1 MPNPPDES
9 SKAENLRESVRAAW
23 KPPVRTSV
31 DQWADSFRKLAKESG
46 ASSGQWSTS
55 KVEAARGP
63 MKAVTE
69 PGVHEITLMACTQL
83 MKTEF
88 INNAWGY
95 TAHIDP
101 GPALLLQPKEDAAK
115 KFSKER
121 IGPLIKAT
129 PVLSEL
135 VAQGNGSDAEA
146 GVLFKPHPGGYLA
159 LAGAGSPT
167 DLASRPIRYLFCDE
181 IDKYPI
187 TREGDGITLASERTA
202 TFDLNY
208 LIVLACSPTIE
219 DDSRIAQSYLESDQ
233 RRASVACPSCGHRQ
247 FLDFFKHVDWDKR
260 RNSKGE
266 VVEHLTA
273 TARLHCESCG
283 SVWSEGDRLQALQT
297 TRWHQTKPFDC
308 CGERRAPLALYDAA
322 WRAAIAPEAPEP
334 VGEVWDWWHDD
345 LEGRYAVYRA
355 RCPKCGKW
363 GVDNKHAGFQASK
376 LFSPS
381 QKDRPADIAGK
392 WIKAKGDAAR
402 ELSWWNTQM
411 GLPHRP
417 SAGKHVDVD
426 VLLERRETWGE
437 DVPDEVGVIT
447 VGIDTQGD
455 RLELEVVGWGR
466 DEESWSLAYE
476 VIEGEISEPE
486 VQARLDAYLRR
497 TWRRADGKS
506 MTVKAACIDS
516 GGNHTNDVYKF
527 SKARLQRR
535 IWAIKGASEQDGVRN
550 PVWPTKRPSRRNKA
564 AFRPVVIGGN
574 TARDVVRTRLAMDAT
589 PALGVPLPGYMH
601 FPDDRDIGYFQQLLA
616 DRIELKTIGIR
627 TVRLWVTP
635 PGRANEASDCRVYA
649 YAALQGLI
657 HMGFKVN
664 QAVARI
670 RGEIDAPAAPSP
682 EALDETEQQAVPA
695 VATAAP
701 PTSTAPPRRRS
712 LAERLA

>member
-1 MPNPPDES
+1 MRS
-9 SKAENLRESVRAAW
+9 AW
-23 KPPVRTSV
+23 KQPVRTSV
-31 DQWADSFRKLAKESG
+31 DQWADDFRKLAKESG
-46 ASSGQWSTS
+46 ASSGDWRTS

-129 PVLSEL
+129 PVLSDL

-233 RRASVACPSCGHRQ
+233 RRASVECPSCGQRQ

-273 TARLHCESCG
+273 TARLHCEACG

-322 WRAAIAPEAPEP
+322 WRAAIAPEAREP

-345 LEGRYAVYRA
+345 VEGRYAVYRA

-381 QKDRPADIAGK
+381 QKDRPSDIAGK

-417 SAGKHVDVD
+417 SAGKHVDVG

-447 VGIDTQGD
+447 IGVDTQAD

-476 VIEGEISEPE
+476 VIEGEISSPD
-486 VQARLDAYLRR
+486 VQAQLDKYLAR

-506 MTVKAACIDS
+506 MTALATCIDS
-516 GGNHTNDVYKF
+516 GGNHTQHVYSY
-527 SKARLQRR
+527 SKARLGRR
-535 IWAIKGASEQDGVRN
+535 IWAIKGASEKDGERN
-550 PVWPTKRPSRRNKA
+550 PVWPTKRPSKRNKA

-574 TARDVVRTRLAMDAT
+574 TARDVIRTRAAAE
-589 PALGVPLPGYMH
+589 PPPSLGSAQPGYMH
-601 FPDDRDIGYFQQLLA
+601 FPDDRDVGYFQQLLA
-616 DRIELKTIGIR
+616 DRIEVKQVGMR
-627 TVRLWVTP
+627 AVRIWVTP

-649 YAALQGLI
+649 YAALCGLT
-657 HMGFKVN
+657 HMGLQLNKL
-664 QAVARI
+664 VARF
-670 RGEIDAPAAPSP
+670 RGEVGAPAAATPTDDDLTP
-682 EALDETEQQAVPA
+682 AERQALAPPA
-695 VATAAP
+695 GAGPPIATA
-701 PTSTAPPRRRS
+701 SKRS
-712 LAERLA
+712 IASRLAR